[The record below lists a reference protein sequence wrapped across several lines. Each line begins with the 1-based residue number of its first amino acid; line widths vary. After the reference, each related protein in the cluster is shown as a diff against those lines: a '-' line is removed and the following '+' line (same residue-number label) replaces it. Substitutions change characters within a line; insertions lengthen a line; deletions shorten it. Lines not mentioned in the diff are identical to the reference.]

1 MNLQKYIKNN
11 QNIRNKETQY
21 TQNILDT
28 QDTQDTQDTRID
40 YNLDKTISL
49 VKDSLEFYDKGQE
62 KYRDIYKNINYIS
75 IEINT
80 NDLEHNIII
89 FYDLN
94 FKELSRHKFE
104 RIGIFDIKSNLWTWA
119 WAIPFLEKNETNI
132 IRKILTYG
140 VELDLSSISLKVE
153 LITSR
158 FKITNKVQLDI
169 HCAIASYLSKKQK
182 IFSYKVFGS
191 TTVINNKFI
200 DILNLNNNNDNDN
213 YELISYIFLL
223 D

>member
-1 MNLQKYIKNN
+1 MNIQKNKKNN
-11 QNIRNKETQY
+11 IDKYNTNTD
-21 TQNILDT
+21 NDT
-28 QDTQDTQDTRID
+28 DNDTDNNTDTDNNNF
-40 YNLDKTISL
+40 YNDKTISL
-49 VKDSLEFYDKGQE
+49 VRDALEFFDKGQD
-62 KYRDIYKNINYIS
+62 KYRDEYKNINYIS
-75 IEINT
+75 IEENL

-89 FYDLN
+89 FYDIY
-94 FKELSRHKFE
+94 FKEISSHKYE
-104 RIGIFDIKSNLWTWA
+104 WIGIFDIKSNLWTWA
-119 WAIPFLEKNETNI
+119 WAIPYSPKNETNI

-140 VELDLSSISLKVE
+140 VELDQTSVSLKVE

-182 IFSYKVFGS
+182 IFSYKVYGS
-191 TTVINNKFI
+191 TRIINNKFV
-200 DILNLNNNNDNDN
+200 DILNPDIENKNSDN